1 METWLNICHSNIAI
15 NGKLVNVM
23 LVVFIAIVLQHKIR
37 YYEFKYFHST
47 PGSSSMLHPL
57 TSVALMEIDIN

>member
-37 YYEFKYFHST
+37 CYEFKYFHST
-47 PGSSSMLHPL
+47 PGS
-57 TSVALMEIDIN
+57 